1 VTGHL
6 FKKKKKNHHLKSFKK
21 SAWQIMT
28 SSGHFCLASGPNI
41 CSSLPSHP
49 VAFGG
54 FCVV

>member
-6 FKKKKKNHHLKSFKK
+6 FKKTKKQKPSFKK

-49 VAFGG
+49 VVFGG